1 MTTKSGEHLESENTI
16 KRIFYYYDNG
26 KKQLSKEEFKKSDL
40 FVHYPRGFEGGDK
53 YKTIK
58 KFTYKGFNGKL
69 PVGVIKSVT
78 FGYGFTKTLNPFTY
92 YLNDN
97 HDIDEIIIE
106 KGGKVDLD
114 IRSKKLYLNEISL
127 ASLQAAFSSIF
138 KKNKEEVNF
147 VLLTTLH
154 SLFPKTNKKPTKTYI
169 TNALATSLATWGN
182 KIDEFSDNDKE
193 AIKDLFDKLSLST
206 DFLTKESLAKTKEIV
221 DNKYIK
227 ETLKKYKE
235 LTDVKTDSDSL
246 EKKWQ
251 DFLKENSWIFSYI
264 FAQPVILFKRE
275 AYVGGKTIDNKNGK
289 FNDFLIKNSLSDN
302 VSFLEIK
309 THKTKLLD
317 STKYRGEDV
326 FSATKD
332 LTGSITQVLNQ
343 RDNFQKEFYSHKVKS
358 KGGFETFN
366 SKCVVLIGSAKDL
379 SNEQKYS
386 FELFRS
392 NSRDVEIITFDELQ
406 KKIESLQTLMKA
418 DGTKKIKK
426 IPNI

>member
-1 MTTKSGEHLESENTI
+1 MTTKNGEHLETENTI
-16 KRIFYYYDNG
+16 KRTFYYYDSGN
-26 KKQLSKEEFKKSDL
+26 KQLSKEEFKKSDIV
-40 FVHYPRGFEGGDK
+40 VHYPRGYEGGDK

-58 KFTYKGFNGKL
+58 KFTYKGYKGKL
-69 PVGVIKSVT
+69 PVGVVKAVT
-78 FGYGFTKTLNPFTY
+78 FGYGFTKTLNPFAY
-92 YLNDN
+92 HINDN
-97 HDIDEIIIE
+97 FDIDEVIIE
-106 KGGKVDLD
+106 KGGKIELD
-114 IRSKKLYLNEISL
+114 VANKKLYLNETAL
-127 ASLQAAFSSIF
+127 ATLQDAFSSIF

-147 VLLTTLH
+147 VLHTNLH
-154 SLFPKTNKKPTKTYI
+154 TLFPTTIAKPTKTYI
-169 TNALATSLATWGN
+169 ANALATSLSSWGN
-182 KIDEFSDNDKE
+182 TIDEFSDDDKK

-206 DFLTKESLAKTKEIV
+206 DFLTKEALAKTKEIV
-221 DNKYIK
+221 DTKYIQ

-235 LTDVKTDSDSL
+235 LAEIKTDSESL

-251 DFLKENSWIFSYI
+251 EFLKDNSWIFSYI
-264 FAQPVILFKRE
+264 FAQPVILYKRE
-275 AYVGGKTIDNKNGK
+275 AYVGGKTIENKNGK

-332 LTGSITQVLNQ
+332 LTGSINQVLNQ
-343 RDNFQKEFYSHKVKS
+343 RDNFQKEFYAHKVKS

-366 SKCVVLIGSAKDL
+366 SKCVVLIGSTKNL
-379 SNEQKYS
+379 SDEQKYS

-406 KKIESLQTLMKA
+406 TKIESLQTLMTT
-418 DGTKKIKK
+418 DGKKKK
-426 IPNI
+426 K